1 MANDLNG
8 LMFQKKK
15 KKKRS
20 NGTFMGLFIGIYY
33 DCVLVWSIKY
43 IIMVIYQ

>member
-15 KKKRS
+15 KKGS
-20 NGTFMGLFIGIYY
+20 NGTFVGLFIGIYY